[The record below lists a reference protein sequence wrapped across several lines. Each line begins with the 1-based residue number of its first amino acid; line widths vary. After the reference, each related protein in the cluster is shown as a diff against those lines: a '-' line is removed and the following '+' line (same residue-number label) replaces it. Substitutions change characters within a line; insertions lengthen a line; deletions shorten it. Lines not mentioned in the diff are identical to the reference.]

1 MQKIKIA
8 ICDDSKEIRDITKKY
23 LEEYGNG
30 NDVEFDIAE
39 YASGKELE
47 KNWGSGCR
55 ILFLDIDLSED
66 DGIEAA
72 ENLMATYDMSG
83 CSIIMLSGLPERFQ
97 ETYHIKAVDFV
108 TKPIDKKRFF
118 YSLDYVVR
126 DIDPGRQINILM
138 DGQKTVVSEKEIQ
151 YIECRGNICY
161 FHTKHGTGSSYITIS
176 ECENLVSEKYFYKC
190 HRSYLVNLY
199 YVKKIDGSVVL
210 LKNDLS
216 IPVSRLRRKDFAKA
230 ISDYRFKQ

>member
-126 DIDPGRQINILM
+126 DIDPGRQITMTM
-138 DGQKTVVSEKEIQ
+138 DGQKTIVSEKEIQ
-151 YIECRGNICY
+151 YVECSGNLCC
-161 FHTKHGTGSSYITIS
+161 FHTKYGIGNCYITIS
-176 ECENLVSEKYFYKC
+176 ECEKLVSEKLFYKC
-190 HRSYLVNLY
+190 HRSYLVNLSCI
-199 YVKKIDGSVVL
+199 KKIEGSSVR
-210 LKNDLS
+210 LKNDTS
-216 IPVSRLRRKDFAKA
+216 IPVSRLRKKDFVRA
-230 ISDYRFKQ
+230 ISDYRFKR

>member
-1 MQKIKIA
+1 MQKIMVA

-23 LEEYGNG
+23 LEEYRISHN
-30 NDVEFDIAE
+30 VEFNISE
-39 YASGKELE
+39 FESGEDLK
-47 KNWGSGCR
+47 KGWNSDNQ
-55 ILFLDIDLSED
+55 ILFLDIDLPKA

-72 ENLMATYDMSG
+72 ESLIATYDMSG

>member
-1 MQKIKIA
+1 MQKIMVA

-23 LEEYGNG
+23 LEEYRISHN
-30 NDVEFDIAE
+30 VEFNISE
-39 YASGKELE
+39 FESGEDLK
-47 KNWGSGCR
+47 KGWNSDNQ
-55 ILFLDIDLSED
+55 ILFLDIDLPKA

-72 ENLMATYDMSG
+72 ESLIATYDMSG
-83 CSIIMLSGLPERFQ
+83 CRIIMLSGLPERFQ